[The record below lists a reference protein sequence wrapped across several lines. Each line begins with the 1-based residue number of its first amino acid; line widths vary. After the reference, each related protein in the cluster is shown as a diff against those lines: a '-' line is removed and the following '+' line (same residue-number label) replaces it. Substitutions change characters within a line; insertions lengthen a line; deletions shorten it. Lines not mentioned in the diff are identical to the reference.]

1 MNQENLP
8 PNTLLLFAQISDV
21 YPQHRR
27 LIIEEVVTLLW
38 KLPSSKRS
46 LRSYHLSDEEP
57 KQIQILTALILQL
70 VQCSVTLPE
79 VGAVSKTEVERNG
92 ENGENTF
99 QKVFEPAMEFTS
111 HFWKNVFQR
120 LAAPKNP
127 DGADVKG
134 IVDNLLMDLLT
145 TLNVPEFPAASLLL
159 QVVKHMIS
167 ESFYFRLLLRCICSE
182 RTCI

>member
-1 MNQENLP
+1 
-8 PNTLLLFAQISDV
+8 LFAQISDV

-27 LIIEEVVTLLW
+27 LIIEEIVTLLW

-70 VQCSVTLPE
+70 VQCSVTLTE
-79 VGAVSKTEVERNG
+79 VGAVSKSEVERNG
-92 ENGENTF
+92 ENGDNNL
-99 QKVFEPAMEFTS
+99 QKVFEPAMEVTS
-111 HFWKNVFQR
+111 HFWQNVFQR
-120 LAAPKNP
+120 WAAPKNP

-134 IVDNLLMDLLT
+134 IVDNLLVDLLT

-159 QVVKHMIS
+159 QVVKHMFLYGIEIS
-167 ESFYFRLLLRCICSE
+167 SYQVAVEMYIF
-182 RTCI
+182 